1 MKNTTVWKCT
11 WATWTSWA
19 PHGPSGCVLLSD
31 VSTFHFKKWKYL
43 PSSTDDCHWK
53 FSVCRWWLSW
63 EWYVW
68 LSSSS
73 SLVRCC
79 KTLKYMSKYTHVQ
92 FHMLIHP
99 NSLPLSSPPQSTSAP
114 KKSCSY
120 PSLIS
125 TSLIYTRKNKQT
137 NPQIDSKIIHE
148 KIPSIDVYL
157 VPISL
162 DITPLSGPHGSPTS
176 TTSPLDP
183 CLYLSCECVALSP
196 FWVLSA
202 FLTCHDWEPNTRDD
216 ATTEKETMIG
226 DNCYITDEYIYSSL

>member
-1 MKNTTVWKCT
+1 MMIILGVI
-11 WATWTSWA
+11 
-19 PHGPSGCVLLSD
+19 CVIVLI
-31 VSTFHFKKWKYL
+31 VIIG
-43 PSSTDDCHWK
+43 
-53 FSVCRWWLSW
+53 
-63 EWYVW
+63 
-68 LSSSS
+68 
-73 SLVRCC
+73 
-79 KTLKYMSKYTHVQ
+79 KTLQSTQYTYKYTHVQ
-92 FHMLIHP
+92 FYILIHP
-99 NSLPLSSPPQSTSAP
+99 NSLPVSSPPQSTSAP

-125 TSLIYTRKNKQT
+125 TSLIYTRKKTKQA
-137 NPQIDSKIIHE
+137 NPQIDLKIIHD
-148 KIPSIDVYL
+148 KILSIDVYL

-202 FLTCHDWEPNTRDD
+202 FLTCHDWEPNTRVD